1 MGIPLPIRGSGRLRV
16 SLDQPN
22 NLSRS
27 RHPPLFLFG
36 KDPLAIDPDI
46 QRSRRAHFDI
56 GWNLQLPFDIF
67 LQADRLSLDIAS
79 EKTTPDLNPH
89 DSPLIAHDACR
100 LTNSRPIR
108 SPACSRPI

>member
-1 MGIPLPIRGSGRLRV
+1 V

-27 RHPPLFLFG
+27 GHPPCFLFG
-36 KDPLAIDPDI
+36 KDPLAIDPNI

-79 EKTTPDLNPH
+79 EETTSDLNPH
-89 DSPLIAHDACR
+89 GSPLFR
-100 LTNSRPIR
+100 F
-108 SPACSRPI
+108 